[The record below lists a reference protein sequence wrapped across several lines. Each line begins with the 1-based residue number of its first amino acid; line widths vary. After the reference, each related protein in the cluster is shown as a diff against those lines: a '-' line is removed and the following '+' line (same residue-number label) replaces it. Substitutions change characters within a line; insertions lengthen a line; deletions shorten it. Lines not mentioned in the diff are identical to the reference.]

1 MIFNIVGPSM
11 TMLEIYDLNSA
22 EGIKRIVTALFTG
35 YNYRLYTEGQTRTQL
50 LQAYLYILKIYERIQ
65 KISDDDEAE
74 IEDVY
79 QEIEEADRDLALWL
93 LGLTHK
99 TAQNLGVR
107 KTDRLDYLREVIAH
121 VKRFTDENPQL
132 PQDTALLMLW
142 AGASTLTV
150 RGSRKS
156 TAGKTLEQAFVRA
169 GLTLLG
175 LQEERDF
182 WLNMQ
187 RDEEVGRE
195 IDVEILSNRGRIK
208 MEIGLI
214 GQGNQEVIE
223 DKINRVGAGG
233 MVIFDQLGPRSNAW
247 ETARRERVCFVQI
260 RNNRP
265 LTQMYEFLK
274 SKVTGT
280 LEIPPST
287 PSDIEKAVNE
297 LPNHLFVT

>member
-1 MIFNIVGPSM
+1 
-11 TMLEIYDLNSA
+11 MLEIYDLNSA

-35 YNYRLYTEGQTRTQL
+35 YNYRLYTEGQTRSQL
-50 LQAYLYILKIYERIQ
+50 FQAYLHILEVYEWIA
-65 KISDDDEAE
+65 KISDDDEAA

-79 QEIEEADRDLALWL
+79 QEVEEVDRDLALWL
-93 LGLTHK
+93 LGLTNK
-99 TAQNLGVR
+99 TAQNLSVK
-107 KTDRLDYLREVIAH
+107 KTDRLNYLREVVAH
-121 VKRFTDENPQL
+121 VKRFADENPQL

-142 AGASTLTV
+142 AGAATLTV

-175 LQEERDF
+175 LQEEEDY

-187 RDEEVGRE
+187 RDAEVNRE
-195 IDVEILSNRGRIK
+195 IDVEITSRRGRIK

-214 GQGNQEVIE
+214 GKGNQEVIE

-233 MVIFDQLGPRSNAW
+233 IVIFDQIGPRSNAW
-247 ETARRERVCFVQI
+247 ETADRENVGFIQI

-265 LTQMYEFLK
+265 LTQLHELLK
-274 SKVTGT
+274 GRLDKT
-280 LEIPPST
+280 LKAPPSS
-287 PSDIEKAVNE
+287 PIEIERAVLT
-297 LPNHLFVT
+297 LPDHLFVAKE